1 MEAPGSP
8 AMTPDIDI
16 RDRFIDSELIISDI
30 RYRILVGFYAFWKYR
45 SMQGD
50 NILLVDY
57 SVVYGVFRNVY
68 DILYLN
74 VLKPID
80 RSIVRDFDYYFFLKK
95 KRVK

>member
-50 NILLVDY
+50 NICCTTGRLFG
-57 SVVYGVFRNVY
+57 SVYR
-68 DILYLN
+68 
-74 VLKPID
+74 
-80 RSIVRDFDYYFFLKK
+80 IVCMTFYIQED
-95 KRVK
+95 